1 MSGAGHP
8 ASEASLG
15 LVYSS
20 TTQTRLGRVL
30 LPEQLLRQ
38 NPQAFGVVERI
49 KSRLR
54 KMKHGVIT
62 NARLMEETCARQ
74 HGRMGRKKWWC
85 AFVTLTYKPGEA
97 WQPNHLRDTLTAAR
111 EWHKRLGIKMRYVW
125 VAEMQE
131 RGAVHYHVIFWM
143 PNGYKLPK
151 FDTRGWWP
159 YGSSEVKKARNPVG
173 YLAKYASKGDDGPAF
188 PKGIRIN
195 GAGGLDI
202 PARIEARYWRAPQ
215 AAREFL
221 GVLADIRRTTGG
233 RFDAHSGLFWDS
245 PWRMVRI
252 AGQFV
257 MTKLSNPEIR
267 ALSTIQA

>member
-1 MSGAGHP
+1 MTP

-20 TTQTRLGRVL
+20 TSDTRLSRVL
-30 LPEQLLRQ
+30 APGELARR
-38 NPQAFGVVERI
+38 NPQAFHVVERT

-54 KMKHGVIT
+54 KMRHGVIT
-62 NARLMEETCARQ
+62 NARLVDETVRRGSRR
-74 HGRMGRKKWWC
+74 HWC
-85 AFVTLTYKPGEA
+85 AFVTLTYRPGESWA
-97 WQPNHLRDTLTAAR
+97 PHHISSTLKASR
-111 EWHKRLGIKMRYVW
+111 EWHRRLGLKPRYVW

-173 YLAKYASKGDDGPAF
+173 YLAKYASKGEEGPAF
-188 PKGIRIN
+188 PKNIRIN
-195 GAGGLDI
+195 GAGGLDDL
-202 PARIEARYWRAPQ
+202 ARVEARYWRAPQ
-215 AAREFL
+215 AAREAL

-233 RFDAHSGLFWDS
+233 RFCSRTGLFWRS
-245 PWRMVRI
+245 PWRMLRL

-257 MTKLSNPEIR
+257 LTTLTNEEIR
-267 ALSTIQA
+267 HAATVH